1 MHTYWNFPATVGGT
15 ITSYSNAGLE
25 TFRGNPLKSLTRE
38 IIQNSL
44 DAIRDTE
51 QPVVVEFNSFEI
63 DSNQFPG
70 RIEMVKNFQLCKDT
84 WRGSNEKIEGFIG
97 EGLEILT
104 DDKINFLRISDFNTK
119 GLEGAKDGRLG
130 SPWSSLVRE
139 EGSSNKKESSGGSF
153 GIGKAAPFL
162 NSKLRTLFYS
172 SYDMTHYE
180 SHIGVSKIMSFNKPN
195 HYIATGDGYYTYN
208 EHSPAIPGQLT
219 LDETFQRKETGTD
232 IFVSAFEPQSKWK
245 EVIKEA
251 VLFDFFIP
259 IFRGKLVVKINDFE
273 INHSN
278 IAELIEKLDDKKD
291 NETLKMYFSL
301 LSSDKAIKKVYP
313 SKSYRDEIHFE
324 EGETTLYLMN
334 GDNLNRRVLMT
345 RKTGMRLFE
354 QTHISGSI
362 SFTGILTVTGPNM
375 NDIFKEMENPEHNQW
390 DHDRYEKN
398 PNLAKQIYAD
408 LRKFLRDTVRE
419 QFQEIVKDEID
430 AFGLNDFLPNKNL
443 ISEDS
448 QAKVESLGGTVKS
461 LIKKEKDHKPKEK
474 HKRRRRGLDSEDIDE
489 RLAGDFGITA
499 GDLGGHGDGKHHGGG
514 SGYGA
519 SITNPGGDNEID
531 PNQDGELK
539 KERVRRPS
547 KKPVSI
553 DQRYFCVN
561 KEEGQYRF
569 NIKPNKTMDEGRLV
583 FRVVGEQSDYD
594 VPIKFAS
601 TNDSDVTVGKVTANT
616 VYLGSLRK
624 NKKFLLDVG
633 IDYPNYCVLEVELYE
648 S

>member
-1 MHTYWNFPATVGGT
+1 MHTHWNFPATIGGT

-44 DAIRDTE
+44 DAIRDSD
-51 QPVVVEFNSFEI
+51 QPVIVEFSSFQI

-70 RIEMVKNFQLCKDT
+70 RDEMINNFQLCKDT
-84 WRGSNEKIEGFIG
+84 WRESNEKIEGFIK
-97 EGLEILT
+97 EGLKILT
-104 DDKINFLRISDFNTK
+104 DEKINFLRISDFNTG

-139 EGSSNKKESSGGSF
+139 EGSSNKKKSSGGSF

-172 SYDMTHYE
+172 SYDITHYE
-180 SHIGVSKIMSFNKPN
+180 SYIGVSKIMSFNKQN

-208 EHSPAIPGQLT
+208 EYSPAIPGQLT
-219 LDETFQRKETGTD
+219 LDETYKRKETGTD
-232 IFVSAFEPQSKWK
+232 IFISAFEPQTNWK

-259 IFRGKLVVKINDFE
+259 IFYGKLIVKIDGIE
-273 INHSN
+273 INYSN
-278 IAELIEKLDDKKD
+278 IAEFIEQLDDKKD

-301 LSSDKAIKKVYP
+301 LSSDGPIKKIYP
-313 SKSYRDEIHFE
+313 AKSYRDGIHFE
-324 EGETTLYLMN
+324 EGEATLYLIN

-362 SFTGILTVTGPNM
+362 SFTGILMVTGPNM

-408 LRKFLRDTVRE
+408 LRRFLRDTVRE
-419 QFQEIVKDEID
+419 QFQENIKDEID
-430 AFGLNDFLPNKNL
+430 AFGLSDFLPNKNL

-448 QAKVESLGGTVKS
+448 QAKVESLGGTIKS
-461 LIKKEKDHKPKEK
+461 LIKKEKSHKS
-474 HKRRRRGLDSEDIDE
+474 KRKQKQRRKGLELEEIDKQ
-489 RLAGDFGITA
+489 LAGEFGITP
-499 GDLGGHGDGKHHGGG
+499 GDLGGHGSGEHRGGELGHGGG
-514 SGYGA
+514 
-519 SITNPGGDNEID
+519 ITKPGGENKLDT
-531 PNQDGELK
+531 NQDGELK
-539 KERVRRPS
+539 KEKVKRPS
-547 KKPVSI
+547 KKSVPI
-553 DQRYFCVN
+553 NQRYICVD
-561 KEEGQYRF
+561 KKQGKYRF
-569 NIKPNKTMDEGRLV
+569 NITSNKTMDEGRLI

-601 TNDSDVTVGKVTANT
+601 TSDPNVTVEKVTANT

-624 NKKFLLDVG
+624 GKKFLLDVS
-633 IDYPNYCVLEVELYE
+633 IDYPNYCVLEIELYE
-648 S
+648 N